1 MITIRRGSTPTI
13 TCHIPDDIEMEHI
26 SNVWLYLSQNIDG
39 CNNEVVIDRSYA
51 KEEIDKDDLEHII
64 SVLLTQEET
73 LALKVGTA
81 VLQVR
86 LYFDTDISLPSSEET
101 VRVLDVYKGGVMSSE
116 N

>member
-26 SNVWLYLSQNIDG
+26 S
-39 CNNEVVIDRSYA
+39 
-51 KEEIDKDDLEHII
+51 KDDLEHII

-86 LYFDTDISLPSSEET
+86 LYFDSDISLPSSEET